1 MKRRRN
7 AASRHR
13 RSVPFSRRCPGPND
27 QKGEEGM
34 RIVRT
39 IGFALI
45 LSVLAARGHGVYTQA
60 PAAQGS
66 PSSTRFQ
73 IEGAS
78 IGDVHRAIQRG
89 QITCRGVVEAYRN
102 AHRHTT
108 AAATSWSPRT
118 TCPAICRTPT
128 NTRRR
133 LPRLPVFQLARR
145 CCRQGNEGDAGQT
158 SRRDAGRI
166 GSGGLA

>member
-1 MKRRRN
+1 
-7 AASRHR
+7 
-13 RSVPFSRRCPGPND
+13 
-27 QKGEEGM
+27 M

-45 LSVLAARGHGVYTQA
+45 LSVLAARGPGVSTQA

-89 QITCRGVVEAYRN
+89 QITCRGVVEAYLERAQAYN
-102 AHRHTT
+102 GSCNQLVTEDNVSGYLPNSDEYKT
-108 AAATSWSPRT
+108 AVAATASL
-118 TCPAICRTPT
+118 PAGASM
-128 NTRRR
+128 
-133 LPRLPVFQLARR
+133 LPARK
-145 CCRQGNEGDAGQT
+145 
-158 SRRDAGRI
+158 
-166 GSGGLA
+166 